1 MGLKGQGHR
10 VTKYKKDIEGVR
22 VAGVSFYRARPLVSS
37 VWSTT
42 SRLNFLIVKRF
53 DGKWKHVTWVA
64 CSDGECV
71 VI

>member
-22 VAGVSFYRARPLVSS
+22 VAGVSFYRVRPLVSS

-53 DGKWKHVTWVA
+53 DGK
-64 CSDGECV
+64 
-71 VI
+71 